1 METIT
6 KENLITWIKE
16 ISAQS
21 NHFDCEYD
29 FQFNL
34 ALKIK
39 EKLESDSKS
48 KLNNNQIGFEK
59 KIYDDKG
66 CRCDL
71 VIFPQNKSDRILL
84 ELKYVCASTEHQSK
98 KSTINA
104 RESFVKDYERI
115 KQLIKDKKAKSGF
128 VIFLTN
134 KTAVYK
140 NAAKWKKSKNNYIK
154 NFHGELVQKENWENC
169 PFADKKDTKLLVL
182 EVDNE
187 NKK

>member
-6 KENLITWIKE
+6 KGKLITWIKE
-16 ISAQS
+16 ISAQT

-39 EKLESDSKS
+39 EELESEL

-84 ELKYVCASTEHQSK
+84 ELKYVCASTDNQSAK
-98 KSTINA
+98 TTINA

-140 NAAKWKKSKNNYIK
+140 NAAKWKKSENDYIK
-154 NFHGELVQKENWENC
+154 IFHGELVQKGNWENC
-169 PFADKKDTKLLVL
+169 PFEDKKDTKLLVL

>member
-1 METIT
+1 MKTIT
-6 KENLITWIKE
+6 KRKLITWIKE

-59 KIYDDKG
+59 KIYDDKR

-84 ELKYVCASTEHQSK
+84 ELKYVCTSTDCQSE

-134 KTAVYK
+134 KTAVFK
-140 NAAKWKKSKNNYIK
+140 NDKGEESSKNDKVQFFHKLATKK
-154 NFHGELVQKENWENC
+154 NWKNC